1 MNQMDKLD
9 PMYLDRS
16 DYDEMKRRE
25 AIVIGMFLQ
34 QAEQMFDKEKLDQ
47 VRERLSWQEPLSVIN

>member
-47 VRERLSWQEPLSVIN
+47 VRERLS